1 MLRSLPTNWDRHA
14 AVPCTEKKNARRAAA
29 WLGLE
34 AVPRCRLRVDQGL
47 GSLVG
52 LLQADVTGSEVTTMN
67 EAVERDARVACGAD
81 RARGGLKE
89 G

>member
-1 MLRSLPTNWDRHA
+1 M
-14 AVPCTEKKNARRAAA
+14 
-29 WLGLE
+29 
-34 AVPRCRLRVDQGL
+34 PRCRLRVDQGL

-81 RARGGLKE
+81 EPGGGLKE
-89 G
+89 GQ